1 MPEDFTEDLGAQ
13 YRAAKEAVTEH
24 VRRWAEAGIAKHR
37 WLKKHRGVPAHKLY
51 DPKTGEPVDPE
62 LAALEAA
69 ERQAHADSE
78 WCRALV
84 VAIGEQ
90 IKGQPFE
97 ELVKPRP
104 VVDLSDAVP
113 AKPVEVV

>member
-1 MPEDFTEDLGAQ
+1 MDDLGAE
-13 YRAAKEAVTEH
+13 YRAAKAAVTDA

-62 LAALEAA
+62 LAALEEA

-84 VAIGEQ
+84 IAIGEQ
-90 IKGQPFE
+90 IKGQPLG

-113 AKPVEVV
+113 AKPVEVE